1 MDCIAAAVVDTAAF
15 KVEAR
20 AGIELSAGPAAFVNL
35 RVVDVEAGA
44 PGGDNP
50 VDAAAEETAVGEDD
64 ILTVDELKH
73 ISGAGAG
80 GFLQMTGG
88 QIRDRNVPAAVKV
101 QHFGIAGCGLQRGLP
116 FPLAHDV

>member
-44 PGGDNP
+44 LGGDNP

-64 ILTVDELKH
+64 ILTVD
-73 ISGAGAG
+73 G
-80 GFLQMTGG
+80 G
-88 QIRDRNVPAAVKV
+88 
-101 QHFGIAGCGLQRGLP
+101 
-116 FPLAHDV
+116 